1 MSTIESG
8 HGHGN
13 ICRLPALA
21 LPMRFQPIVMDSRT
35 PSNHVDGLNSIN
47 IPKSGS

>member
-1 MSTIESG
+1 MSTMESG
-8 HGHGN
+8 HGHGD

-21 LPMRFQPIVMDSRT
+21 LPMLFQPIGMGSRT